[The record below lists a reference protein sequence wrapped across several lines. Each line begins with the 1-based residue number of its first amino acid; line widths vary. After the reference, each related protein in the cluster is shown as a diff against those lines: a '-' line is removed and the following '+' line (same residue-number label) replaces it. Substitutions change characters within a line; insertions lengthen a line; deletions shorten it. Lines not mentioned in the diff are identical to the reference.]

1 MFNFLKKIFNSSR
14 KALRKARVI
23 ANKIEKLSE
32 TMSLLQDSQFALKTD
47 ELKQRYQKGETLN
60 QLLPEAY
67 ALAREAT
74 KRVTGLTPYYVQIL
88 GAIILH
94 QGNIAEMKTG
104 EGKTLTAIMPAYLN
118 ALSGN
123 PVHIVTVNEYLA
135 KREFEGNIGEVYRF
149 LGLQVGLNV
158 KENTTEEKQAAYL
171 CDILYTTNSELGFD
185 YLRDN
190 MKIDSQNLVMKRPYS
205 YAIVDEVDSIL
216 IDEARTPLIISQS
229 MKEGKNLYK
238 EAQRFVRTLKNQ
250 HYLIELETKTIE
262 LTEEGINKAEKFFQI
277 ENLYNV
283 EHTSLLHHIKNAL
296 KAYFTMHKN
305 KDYLVDQN
313 QVLIIDQFTGRVLK
327 GRQFSDGLHQALEAK
342 ERVLIKEETSIGATI
357 TYQNFF
363 RLYHKLSGMT
373 GTAKTEEDE
382 FRDIYNMEVIE
393 IPTNLPMIRIDE
405 PDFIFVS
412 LKEKYDALIEEVLER
427 NKKGQ
432 PILIGT
438 TTVEVSEI
446 ISKKLKK
453 KLIKHEIL
461 NAKNHSKEAEIIAKA
476 GIKNAITIATNMAG
490 RGTDIRLGEG
500 VVELGGLVVL
510 GTERHES
517 RRIDN
522 QLRGRS
528 GRQGDPGYSRFFISS
543 EDELAQRFGGTKIE
557 KIISLL
563 QKINATEAK
572 TSSKMI
578 TNFFTKIQ
586 KKVESSNFDYRKY
599 LLKYDDILRTQREM
613 IYDQRKEILN
623 SSDPEKIALTLIQKT
638 LNQEILPYFNNNS
651 KNKNQ
656 TESLILFLEKN
667 FFPKNT
673 FDIKEIQTIYENLK
687 NKNNTLS
694 SFKNHLS
701 QKITTILDSQKTVLE
716 KESLEIQH
724 FTNALRW
731 IMLKIIDTHYKHHI
745 NDMSFLRQGIGFVG
759 YGQQD
764 SFIEYQKEGQRLFNK
779 MIYQMSLNIAATIL
793 KFPFV
798 ESFQNAPQQKQNIL
812 NDKSSN
818 DDNATKKRRK
828 IRVVKK
834 PWN

>member
-1 MFNFLKKIFNSSR
+1 MFKFLKKIFNSSK

-23 ANKIEKLSE
+23 ANKVQNLTE
-32 TMSLLQDSQFALKTD
+32 TMSLLKDQDFVVKTN

-67 ALAREAT
+67 ALVREAT

-118 ALSGN
+118 ALSGD

-135 KREFEGNIGEVYRF
+135 KREFEGKIGEVFRF
-149 LGLQVGLNV
+149 LGLSVGINI
-158 KENTTEEKQAAYL
+158 KDNNTEEKQKAYL
-171 CDILYTTNSELGFD
+171 CDVLYITNSELGFD

-190 MKIDSQNLVMKRPYS
+190 MEIDANNLVMKRPYS
-205 YAIVDEVDSIL
+205 YAIIDEVDSIL

-229 MKEGKNLYK
+229 AKETKNLYK
-238 EAQRFVRTLKNQ
+238 EANRFVKTLKSK
-250 HYLIELETKTIE
+250 HYLIELESKTIE
-262 LTEEGINKAEKFFQI
+262 LTEEGINKAESFFQI
-277 ENLYNV
+277 KNLYDV
-283 EHTSLLHHIKNAL
+283 QHSSLLHHIKNAL
-296 KAYFTMHKN
+296 KAFFTMHKN
-305 KDYLVDQN
+305 KDYLVNQN

-342 ERVLIKEETSIGATI
+342 EGVLIKEETSIGATI

-393 IPTNLPMIRIDE
+393 IPTNLPMIRVDE
-405 PDFIFVS
+405 PDFIFVTMQ
-412 LKEKYDALIEEVLER
+412 EKYDALIKTTLER
-427 NKKGQ
+427 HKLGQ

-446 ISKKLKK
+446 ISKKLAKNF
-453 KLIKHEIL
+453 IKHEIL
-461 NAKNHSKEAEIIAKA
+461 NAKNHFKEAEIIAKA
-476 GIKNAITIATNMAG
+476 GLKNSVTIATNMAG

-500 VVELGGLVVL
+500 VADLGGLAVL

-522 QLRGRS
+522 QLRGRA

-543 EDELAQRFGGTKIE
+543 EDELAQRFGGKRIE

-563 QKINATEAK
+563 QQINTSGKE
-572 TSSKMI
+572 TSSKMV

-599 LLKYDDILRTQREM
+599 LLKYDDILRIQREI
-613 IYDQRKEILN
+613 IYDQRKGILN
-623 SSDPEKIALTLIQKT
+623 SPHPEKIALNLMEKT
-638 LNQEILPYFNNNS
+638 INQAVVPFFTNT
-651 KNKNQ
+651 KKTNQ
-656 TESLILFLEKN
+656 PEELILFLEKS
-667 FFPKNT
+667 FFPKGT
-673 FDIKEIQTIYENLK
+673 FDLKEVQAIFEQSPNTALTEFRKYLS
-687 NKNNTLS
+687 NKMTVILEQQKD
-694 SFKNHLS
+694 SF
-701 QKITTILDSQKTVLE
+701 E
-716 KESLEIQH
+716 KENNDIH
-724 FTNALRW
+724 FFDQVIRW
-731 IMLKIIDTHYKHHI
+731 FMLKIIDNYYKRHI
-745 NDMSFLRQGIGFVG
+745 NDMSVLRQGVGFVG

-764 SFIEYQKEGQRLFNK
+764 SFIEYQKEGQILFNK
-779 MIYQMSLNIAATIL
+779 MVDQIVMDITTAIL
-793 KFPFV
+793 RFPLSQ
-798 ESFQNAPQQKQNIL
+798 SFQTPPQQEKMIL
-812 NDKSSN
+812 NDNNS
-818 DDNATKKRRK
+818 DNNITKRRRK
-828 IRVVKK
+828 VRISKK

>member
-14 KALRKARVI
+14 KALRKAKII

-32 TMSLLQDSQFALKTD
+32 TMSLLQDYQFAIKTN

-158 KENTTEEKQAAYL
+158 KENTTKEKQASYL

-190 MKIDSQNLVMKRPYS
+190 MEIDSQNLVMKRPYS

-238 EAQRFVRTLKNQ
+238 EAQRFVRILKNQ

-342 ERVLIKEETSIGATI
+342 EGVLIKEETSIGATI

-363 RLYHKLSGMT
+363 RIYHKLSGMT

-393 IPTNLPMIRIDE
+393 IPTNLPMIRVDE

-446 ISKKLKK
+446 ISKKLRK

-500 VVELGGLVVL
+500 IIELGGLAVL

-557 KIISLL
+557 KIIFLL
-563 QKINATEAK
+563 QKINTTEAK

-578 TNFFTKIQ
+578 TKFFTKIQ

-599 LLKYDDILRTQREM
+599 LLKYDDILRTQREI

-623 SSDPEKIALTLIQKT
+623 SCDPEKIALALIQKT
-638 LNQEILPYFNNNS
+638 LNQEILPYFNNDS
-651 KNKNQ
+651 KKKNQ
-656 TESLILFLEKN
+656 IESIILFLEKN

-673 FDIKEIQTIYENLK
+673 FDIKEIQTIYKNLK
-687 NKNNTLS
+687 NHTLS

-701 QKITTILDSQKTVLE
+701 QKIKIILNSHKTVLE
-716 KESLEIQH
+716 KESLKIQY

-731 IMLKIIDTHYKHHI
+731 IMLKIIDTHYKRHI
-745 NDMSFLRQGIGFVG
+745 NDMIFLRQGIGFVS

-764 SFIEYQKEGQRLFNK
+764 SFIEYQKEGQHLFNK
-779 MIYQMSLNIAATIL
+779 MIYQMSLDITATIL

-798 ESFQNAPQQKQNIL
+798 ESFQNDPKQEQNIL

-818 DDNATKKRRK
+818 DDNTCKKRRK

>member
-1 MFNFLKKIFNSSR
+1 MFNFLKKIFNSSKR
-14 KALRKARVI
+14 ALRKARVI
-23 ANKIEKLSE
+23 ANKVQNLSQ
-32 TMSLLQDSQFALKTD
+32 TMSLLQDQDFVEKTNKF
-47 ELKQRYQKGETLN
+47 KQRYQKGETLN

-74 KRVTGLTPYYVQIL
+74 KRVTGLTPYYVQVL

-118 ALSGN
+118 ALSGDS
-123 PVHIVTVNEYLA
+123 VHIVTVNEYLA
-135 KREFEGNIGEVYRF
+135 KREFEGKIGEVFRF
-149 LGLQVGLNV
+149 LGLSVGINI
-158 KENTTEEKQAAYL
+158 KDKNIEEKQAAYL
-171 CDILYTTNSELGFD
+171 CDVLYTINSELGFD

-190 MKIDSQNLVMKRPYS
+190 MEIDAHNLVMKRPYS

-229 MKEGKNLYK
+229 TKETKNLYK
-238 EAQRFVRTLKNQ
+238 EANRFVKTLKSQ
-250 HYLIELETKTIE
+250 HYLIELESKTIE
-262 LTEEGINKAEKFFQI
+262 LTEEGMNKAENFFQI
-277 ENLYNV
+277 ENLYDIQYS
-283 EHTSLLHHIKNAL
+283 SLLHHIKNAL
-296 KAYFTMHKN
+296 KAFFTMHKN

-342 ERVLIKEETSIGATI
+342 EGVLIKEETSIGATI

-405 PDFIFVS
+405 PDFIFVTM
-412 LKEKYDALIEEVLER
+412 KEKYDALIDEILER
-427 NKKGQ
+427 HKLGQ

-446 ISKKLKK
+446 IAKKLKK
-453 KLIKHEIL
+453 HLIKHEIL
-461 NAKNHSKEAEIIAKA
+461 NAKNHSKEAEIITKA
-476 GIKNAITIATNMAG
+476 GLKNSVTIATNMAG

-500 VVELGGLVVL
+500 VIALGGLAVL

-522 QLRGRS
+522 QLRGRA

-543 EDELAQRFGGTKIE
+543 QDELAQRFGGTKIE

-563 QKINATEAK
+563 QQINTSEKK

-578 TNFFTKIQ
+578 TKFFTKIQ

-599 LLKYDDILRTQREM
+599 LLKYDDILRIQREI
-613 IYDQRKEILN
+613 IYGQRKEILN
-623 SSDPEKIALTLIQKT
+623 SSHPEKIALNLIEKT
-638 LNQEILPYFNNNS
+638 INQAIIPYFS
-651 KNKNQ
+651 NKKSSNQ
-656 TESLILFLEKN
+656 AKSLILFLEKN
-667 FFPKNT
+667 FFPKET
-673 FDIKEIQTIYENLK
+673 FDLKEVQVIFEKFT
-687 NKNNTLS
+687 NKTFIE
-694 SFKNHLS
+694 FKKHLLD
-701 QKITTILDSQKTVLE
+701 KITTILKSQKTFFE
-716 KESLEIQH
+716 KENSDIQ
-724 FTNALRW
+724 FFYQVIRW
-731 IMLKIIDTHYKHHI
+731 IMLKIIDNHYKRHI
-745 NDMSFLRQGIGFVG
+745 NDMSILRQGIGFVG

-764 SFIEYQKEGQRLFNK
+764 SFIEYQKEGQLFFNK
-779 MIYQMSLNIAATIL
+779 MIHQIAIDITNTIL
-793 KFPFV
+793 KF
-798 ESFQNAPQQKQNIL
+798 SLLQNFKNMPKPQKNIL
-812 NDKSSN
+812 NDNNS
-818 DDNATKKRRK
+818 DNANIVKKRRK
-828 IRVVKK
+828 IRISKK

>member
-1 MFNFLKKIFNSSR
+1 MFKFLKKIFNSSK

-23 ANKIEKLSE
+23 ANKVQNLTE
-32 TMSLLQDSQFALKTD
+32 TMSLLKDQDFVVKTN

-67 ALAREAT
+67 ALVREAT

-118 ALSGN
+118 ALSGD

-135 KREFEGNIGEVYRF
+135 KREFEGKIGEVFLF
-149 LGLQVGLNV
+149 LGLSVGINI
-158 KENTTEEKQAAYL
+158 KDNNTEEKQKAYL
-171 CDILYTTNSELGFD
+171 CDVLYTTNSELGFD

-190 MKIDSQNLVMKRPYS
+190 MEIDANNLVMKRPYS
-205 YAIVDEVDSIL
+205 YAIIDEVDSIL

-229 MKEGKNLYK
+229 AKETKNLYK
-238 EAQRFVRTLKNQ
+238 EANRFVKTLKSK
-250 HYLIELETKTIE
+250 HYLIELESKTIE
-262 LTEEGINKAEKFFQI
+262 LTEEGINKAESFFQI
-277 ENLYNV
+277 KNLYDV
-283 EHTSLLHHIKNAL
+283 QHSSLLHHIKNAL
-296 KAYFTMHKN
+296 KAFFTMHKN
-305 KDYLVDQN
+305 KDYLVNQN

-342 ERVLIKEETSIGATI
+342 EGVLIKEETSIGATI

-393 IPTNLPMIRIDE
+393 IPTNLPMIRVDE
-405 PDFIFVS
+405 PDFIFVTIQ
-412 LKEKYDALIEEVLER
+412 EKYDALIKTTLER
-427 NKKGQ
+427 HKLGQ

-446 ISKKLKK
+446 ISKKLAKNF
-453 KLIKHEIL
+453 IKHEIL
-461 NAKNHSKEAEIIAKA
+461 NAKNHFKEAEIIAKA
-476 GIKNAITIATNMAG
+476 GLKNSVTIATNMAG

-500 VVELGGLVVL
+500 VADLGGLAVL

-522 QLRGRS
+522 QLRGRA

-543 EDELAQRFGGTKIE
+543 EDELAQRFGGKRIE

-563 QKINATEAK
+563 QQINTSGKE
-572 TSSKMI
+572 TSSKMV

-599 LLKYDDILRTQREM
+599 LLKYDDILRIQREI
-613 IYDQRKEILN
+613 IYDQRKGILN
-623 SSDPEKIALTLIQKT
+623 SPHPEKIALNLMEKT
-638 LNQEILPYFNNNS
+638 INQAVVPFFTNT
-651 KNKNQ
+651 KKTNQ
-656 TESLILFLEKN
+656 PEELILFLEKS
-667 FFPKNT
+667 FFPKGT
-673 FDIKEIQTIYENLK
+673 FDLKEVQAIFEQSPNTALTEFRKYLS
-687 NKNNTLS
+687 NKMTVILEQQKD
-694 SFKNHLS
+694 SF
-701 QKITTILDSQKTVLE
+701 E
-716 KESLEIQH
+716 KENNDINFFDQVI
-724 FTNALRW
+724 RW
-731 IMLKIIDTHYKHHI
+731 FMLKIIDNYYKRHI
-745 NDMSFLRQGIGFVG
+745 NDMSVLRQGVGFVG

-764 SFIEYQKEGQRLFNK
+764 SFIEYQKEGQILFNK
-779 MIYQMSLNIAATIL
+779 MVDQIVMDITTAIL
-793 KFPFV
+793 RFPLPQ
-798 ESFQNAPQQKQNIL
+798 SFQTPPQQEKMIL
-812 NDKSSN
+812 NDNNS
-818 DDNATKKRRK
+818 DNNITKRRRK
-828 IRVVKK
+828 VRISKK